1 MNLHDKEKKKTKP
14 KEKKTG
20 EDAPQ
25 RKKLQ
30 KNSIA

>member
-1 MNLHDKEKKKTKP
+1 MIRKKKKTKP

-20 EDAPQ
+20 EDAAPQ
-25 RKKLQ
+25 KKKLQ